1 MNIEIANRLQKLRK
15 ENGYS
20 QEELADKLGISRQAV
35 SKWERAESSPDTDN
49 LIILARLYNMSLDEL
64 LYDNESDEE
73 IRERSKDK
81 EDAQTESEKN
91 ESTSGVHVGS
101 KGVFISDDDGSSVRI
116 NNHGVT
122 VVDKD
127 GKTIRIGKHHHN
139 CDDEVILPKKKRLI
153 LSIIDSVIVSLT
165 LIAYLVWSCL
175 TNMWYL
181 SWILWV
187 AMPVEMSLFEAIF
200 KKQVSKFLYPVLIV
214 FIYCL
219 LGMQFALWHPFWFL
233 FVTIPLFY
241 IIANNI
247 DRYVLKTKAVDDDE
261 DDDEDDDKDEDEE
274 DEKEE
279 NEDN

>member
-81 EDAQTESEKN
+81 EESDSENKK
-91 ESTSGVHVGS
+91 ESTSGVKIGND
-101 KGVFISDDDGSSVRI
+101 GIFISDDDGSYVRI
-116 NNHGVT
+116 SKHGIKA
-122 VVDKD
+122 VDKN
-127 GKTIRIGKHHHN
+127 GEEVKMGCHA
-139 CDDEVILPKKKRLI
+139 DDEDLVKLSKKKKLA

-200 KKQVSKFLYPVLIV
+200 KKQISKFLYPVLIV

-219 LGMQFALWHPFWFL
+219 LGMQFSLWHPFWFL

-247 DRYVLKTKAVDDDE
+247 DRYVLKTKAVDD
-261 DDDEDDDKDEDEE
+261 EDDDKDEDDE
-274 DEKEE
+274 DE